1 MHVLPRMRASPLF
14 LTFALYAL
22 CPRFDSFDSFAM
34 ERENAAPRQEGGRE
48 AGGRREGERIPL
60 ANDVKVRSRADP
72 VASGGH
78 RNFSLSP
85 PTAQPGRPRPP
96 LALRCVHKQK
106 LHARILYIPRWSV
119 VRFPVVYRLNVVI
132 NCKANGETAHAGGK
146 FFKLPFF
153 FSLSLFSLFL
163 AGANLLFLR
172 GKIDKYFFSGE
183 GGRVSSIGK
192 IIRARNKDLTV

>member
-34 ERENAAPRQEGGRE
+34 ERENAAPRRGRGRE

-85 PTAQPGRPRPP
+85 LTAQPGRPRPP

-153 FSLSLFSLFL
+153 SLSLSFPSFSLARICCF
-163 AGANLLFLR
+163 
-172 GKIDKYFFSGE
+172 YGE
-183 GGRVSSIGK
+183 K
-192 IIRARNKDLTV
+192 